1 MYQIEKM
8 NQKLLAPQVEEELM
22 NYILHEPVSIG
33 EKIPNEYELARRFG
47 VGRSTIREVV
57 KSLVTKGILEVRRG
71 SGTYV
76 VSTSSLE
83 SDPLGLEKFTD
94 KYKLALE
101 LFEVRLMLEPEIA
114 ALASEYATPEEKEEL
129 KKLCKETEELYLAG
143 KNHTKKDVEF
153 HTCIA
158 RCSGNRVVEQLLP
171 IIQTA
176 VVTFVNLTHRK
187 LMEETIKTHQAILD
201 AILQGDSVG
210 ARCAM
215 IMHLTYNRQM
225 LIKMKEELQRPD
237 AEEKTDNTSDKI

>member
-22 NYILHEPVSIG
+22 NYILHEPVKIG
-33 EKIPNEYELARRFG
+33 EKIPNEYELASRFG

-57 KSLVTKGILEVRRG
+57 KSLATKGILEVRRG

-76 VSTSSLE
+76 ISTSSLAN
-83 SDPLGLEKFTD
+83 DPLGLEKFTD
-94 KYKLALE
+94 KYQLALE

-114 ALASEYATPEEKEEL
+114 ALASEYASAEEKEEL
-129 KKLCKETEELYLAG
+129 KKLCRETEELYLAG
-143 KNHTKKDVEF
+143 KNHTVRDVEF

-158 RCSGNRVVEQLLP
+158 LCSRNRVVEQLVP

-187 LMEETIKTHQAILD
+187 LMDETIETHRAILE
-201 AILQGDSVG
+201 AIVKGDSVG

-225 LIKMKEELQRPD
+225 LLRMKEDLIRS
-237 AEEKTDNTSDKI
+237 EKEKRSDE